1 VDKQMLKNKDF
12 IGGLF
17 FLIIGLICLVQ
28 GYRLSPGTLSAPG
41 AGFFPFTLSLILV
54 VLSLILFFKSL
65 KTRLARMDGIIRI
78 GTRWKH
84 LLFALAVLITY
95 GYAIKPV
102 GYILCSFMMLVL
114 LFKFVEGRSWRSALI
129 LSTSCTLISYVVFAK
144 YLGVPLPRG
153 ILPF

>member
-1 VDKQMLKNKDF
+1 MLKNKDF

-17 FLIIGLICLVQ
+17 FLIIGLICLIQ

-54 VLSLILFFKSL
+54 LLSLILFFKSL

-84 LLFALAVLITY
+84 LLFALAVLIIF

-102 GYILCSFMMLVL
+102 GYILCSFMMLIL